1 MDQIMNM
8 LISIKNAGAVRKGE
22 TVIPHSKM
30 KLAIL
35 EVLKEAGYIKA
46 ANVVEK
52 DNVKKEIKIA
62 LEYTGKVSKVNGVKR
77 LSKLGGRQYMSTK
90 DIYKVRNGFGLL
102 VLSTPKG
109 IMSGAQARK
118 ENVGGE
124 ALFEI
129 W

>member
-1 MDQIMNM
+1 
-8 LISIKNAGAVRKGE
+8 
-22 TVIPHSKM
+22 M

-52 DNVKKEIKIA
+52 DSVKKEIKIA

>member
-1 MDQIMNM
+1 M
-8 LISIKNAGAVRKGE
+8 LISIKNAGAVRKSE
-22 TVIPHSKM
+22 TVVPHSKI

-35 EVLKEAGYIKA
+35 EVLKEGGYVKA
-46 ANVVEK
+46 ANVVETGV
-52 DNVKKEIKIA
+52 NKKEIKIA
-62 LEYTGKVSKVNGVKR
+62 LEYIGKESKISGVKR
-77 LSKLGGRQYMSTK
+77 LSKLGGRQYMGNK

-124 ALFEI
+124 VLFEI